1 MDTADSALLHDIGH
15 EVATLSALVAAVRG
29 QGGFDAAAGERMELV
44 QREVD
49 LLADLVGHCF
59 ASMAPPDEDD
69 DLLDLRDLLHEVVVC
84 RDAASATAVRLRP
97 GPRPIVRTSRP
108 AMRRLLTNL
117 VDNAVRAA
125 GPSGHVEVDLTGP
138 ARPLVRVLDDGPG
151 PGRGPA
157 GDRGL
162 GLAIVRTLARRLAA
176 EVTLRDREGGGAV
189 AEVVLR
195 DRAPGSAD
203 PARTEV
209 HA

>member
-1 MDTADSALLHDIGH
+1 VDTADSALLHDIGH
-15 EVATLSALVAAVRG
+15 EVATLSALVTAVRG
-29 QGGFDAAAGERMELV
+29 QGGLDAAAGERMELV

-49 LLADLVGHCF
+49 LLTDLVAHCF

-69 DLLDLRDLLHEVVVC
+69 DLVDLRDLLQEVVVC

-97 GPRPIVRTSRP
+97 GPRLVLRTSREG
-108 AMRRLLTNL
+108 MRRLVINL

-125 GPSGHVEVDLTGP
+125 GPSGHVEVDVAAP
-138 ARPLVRVLDDGPG
+138 VRPLVRVLDDGPG

-195 DRAPGSAD
+195 DRARASVD